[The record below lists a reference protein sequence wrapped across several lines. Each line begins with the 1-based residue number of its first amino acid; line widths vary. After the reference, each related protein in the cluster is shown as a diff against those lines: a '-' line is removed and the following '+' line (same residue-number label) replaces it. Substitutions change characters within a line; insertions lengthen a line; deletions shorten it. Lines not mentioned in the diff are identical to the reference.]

1 MYLPLLSLLHECLTT
16 PLISNENQDFPHN
29 PADKNVFENLAN
41 QDHLPEIIA
50 ELGRIERVS
59 LSVFYSYCSLFLAT
73 SMDQAWELAE
83 GIIEKI
89 VSAEKSWYML
99 IARLLF

>member
-1 MYLPLLSLLHECLTT
+1 MPQYNGTSHITKPFPLRMYLPLLSLLHECLTT

-59 LSVFYSYCSLFLAT
+59 LSVT
-73 SMDQAWELAE
+73 SSCCGMDCQVQRMGTSPVLSP
-83 GIIEKI
+83 G
-89 VSAEKSWYML
+89 
-99 IARLLF
+99 